1 MPRRFP
7 IGATALRWSL
17 ISAFCVACLLF
28 LAAFNRNAPTA
39 QAAPLPGVHVKA
51 IPAFARKY
59 GLPCSACHTA
69 WPELNNFGQVF
80 RDNGYQLGNERDS
93 PIWQNPSYF
102 PITFRITPQWHRES
116 TDNLAIDSIPGG
128 GPGSTL
134 VAGKV
139 QQNGFDLSG
148 MDLWSAGTLYK
159 NISFVLLPSSDQNA
173 SWHFESAW
181 VRFDNI
187 KGSSW
192 FNLKFGKFELDNLI
206 SEKRFLFLSGNGGIY
221 QAYHYDVPGTT
232 NDFGYGDNQLGVE
245 LAGHSKNSYTR
256 YSVSVLSSNDGNPG
270 FVSGFGT
277 PANRG
282 YDVNLAFSQA
292 FNAGSLGLQRIG
304 AFAYIGERPTYFETS
319 TTPDGSGG
327 TTTLQLVGLG
337 NKPFYRAGVAGDLF
351 LKKLELLPLF
361 MYGHDNPYLGAG
373 ISSTSA
379 LPPGAKPPAWAGGF
393 LEGHYYVNTQ
403 NVFFARVERIDVSQQ
418 PFVNAGFPT
427 DYGNVRAYSFGYR
440 WYPIMFSR
448 AGLALHSEYSIVKS
462 NGFLPL
468 SGDGSGVQ
476 VFSTAN
482 PVWSSSVMLG
492 FDFDF

>member
-1 MPRRFP
+1 MVAHQRFLCRLPFVVGGVQSKRPHSASRAAAGSPRSSDP
-7 IGATALRWSL
+7 GLREKVWIAMFRVSYRVARAEQL
-17 ISAFCVACLLF
+17 RAGVSRQWLSVGQRARLTHLAEPQLFSHHISYNAE
-28 LAAFNRNAPTA
+28 LAPREHKQFSGR
-39 QAAPLPGVHVKA
+39 LDSRRRPG
-51 IPAFARKY
+51 F
-59 GLPCSACHTA
+59 
-69 WPELNNFGQVF
+69 
-80 RDNGYQLGNERDS
+80 D
-93 PIWQNPSYF
+93 
-102 PITFRITPQWHRES
+102 
-116 TDNLAIDSIPGG
+116 
-128 GPGSTL
+128 
-134 VAGKV
+134 AGRGHV

-173 SWHFESAW
+173 SWHFESAF

-192 FNLKFGKFELDNLI
+192 FNVKFGKFELDNLI
-206 SEKRFLFLSGNGGIY
+206 SEKRFLFLSGNGGLY
-221 QAYHYDVPGTT
+221 QSYHYDVPGTI
-232 NDFGYGDNQLGVE
+232 NDFGYGDNQLGIE
-245 LAGHSKNSYTR
+245 IAGHSRNSYTR

-304 AFAYIGERPTYFETS
+304 AFAYIGERPTYYETS

-351 LKKLELLPLF
+351 LKKLELMPLF
-361 MYGHDNPYLGAG
+361 MYGHDNPYFGRRSFRRNLHCLREQRRPHGLGG
-373 ISSTSA
+373 
-379 LPPGAKPPAWAGGF
+379 L
-393 LEGHYYVNTQ
+393 LEGHYYVSPQ
-403 NVFFARVERIDVSQQ
+403 NVFFARFERIDVSQQ

-427 DYGNVRAYSFGYR
+427 DYGNIRAYSFGYR

-448 AGLALHSEYSIVKS
+448 AGLALAQRILHR
-462 NGFLPL
+462 
-468 SGDGSGVQ
+468 
-476 VFSTAN
+476 
-482 PVWSSSVMLG
+482 
-492 FDFDF
+492 

>member
-1 MPRRFP
+1 M
-7 IGATALRWSL
+7 
-17 ISAFCVACLLF
+17 
-28 LAAFNRNAPTA
+28 
-39 QAAPLPGVHVKA
+39 
-51 IPAFARKY
+51 
-59 GLPCSACHTA
+59 
-69 WPELNNFGQVF
+69 
-80 RDNGYQLGNERDS
+80 
-93 PIWQNPSYF
+93 
-102 PITFRITPQWHRES
+102 
-116 TDNLAIDSIPGG
+116 
-128 GPGSTL
+128 
-134 VAGKV
+134 
-139 QQNGFDLSG
+139 
-148 MDLWSAGTLYK
+148 
-159 NISFVLLPSSDQNA
+159 PSSDQNA
-173 SWHFESAW
+173 SWHFESAF

-192 FNLKFGKFELDNLI
+192 FNVKFGKFELDNLI
-206 SEKRFLFLSGNGGIY
+206 SEKRFLFLSNNGGLY
-221 QAYHYDVPGTT
+221 QGYHYDVPGTI

-245 LAGHSKNSYTR
+245 IAGHSKNSYTR

-337 NKPFYRAGVAGDLF
+337 NKPFYRAGVAGDFF
-351 LKKLELLPLF
+351 LKKLELMPMF

-393 LEGHYYVNTQ
+393 MEGHYYVNTQ

-427 DYGNVRAYSFGYR
+427 DYGNVRASSFGYR

-468 SGDGSGVQ
+468 SGDGSGLQ

>member
-1 MPRRFP
+1 
-7 IGATALRWSL
+7 
-17 ISAFCVACLLF
+17 LL
-28 LAAFNRNAPTA
+28 LVAFNRNAPTA
-39 QAAPLPGVHVKA
+39 HAAPLPGIRVRA

-159 NISFVLLPSSDQNA
+159 NISFVLLPSSDETA
-173 SWHFESAW
+173 SWHFEAAW

-187 KGSSW
+187 KGNSW
-192 FNLKFGKFELDNLI
+192 FNLKFGKFELDNLL
-206 SEKRFLFLSGNGGIY
+206 SEKRFLFLSGNGGLY
-221 QAYHYDVPGTT
+221 QSYHYAVPGTT
-232 NDFGYGDNQLGVE
+232 NDFGYGDNQLGME

-304 AFAYIGERPTYFETS
+304 AFALVGQRPTYYETS
-319 TTPDGSGG
+319 TSTDEEGNAE
-327 TTTLQLVGLG
+327 TLQLVGLG
-337 NKPFYRAGVAGDLF
+337 NKPFYRVGVAGDLF

-379 LPPGAKPPAWAGGF
+379 LPLGAKAPAFAGGL

-403 NVFFARVERIDVSQQ
+403 NVLFARFERIDVSQQ

-468 SGDGSGVQ
+468 SGDGSGLQ